1 MQRCGNRMRF
11 SVQLIDTETG
21 NHLWAQRFDK
31 PVADP
36 FDMQDE
42 IVARLANAVGAQL
55 YDVEARRAELKPNLD
70 ATDLCF
76 RGRAW
81 VTKGFTPDNLAE
93 ARSCFE
99 RALELE
105 PENFNALVGIAF
117 VDASVAGSFC
127 PEDRNKR
134 LAAAEAAVIKALSLA
149 PEFSFAHICL
159 GVVQILTN
167 RFDQAFNSCER
178 ALTLNPNLAAAHA
191 LIGIAKMHVGRVE
204 ETERHIQEALRLSPN
219 DTHAFVWFAFAGYAK
234 LCLAGDEDAVR
245 WLLRS
250 IDTNRNYPVAHFWL
264 AAALAHRGRLDD
276 AWSAVRV
283 GLALNPTFT
292 ISRFRASLLS
302 DSPTFLAQR
311 ERICDGLRKAGAPE
325 G

>member
-105 PENFNALVGIAF
+105 PENFNVLGRHCICGCISRRF
-117 VDASVAGSFC
+117 F
-127 PEDRNKR
+127 
-134 LAAAEAAVIKALSLA
+134 LSRR
-149 PEFSFAHICL
+149 PKQTPRR
-159 GVVQILTN
+159 G
-167 RFDQAFNSCER
+167 RGGGDQGAIISS
-178 ALTLNPNLAAAHA
+178 
-191 LIGIAKMHVGRVE
+191 RV
-204 ETERHIQEALRLSPN
+204 
-219 DTHAFVWFAFAGYAK
+219 
-234 LCLAGDEDAVR
+234 
-245 WLLRS
+245 LLRPHMLGRS
-250 IDTNRNYPVAHFWL
+250 SNIDQPLRPSLQLVRTGVDTEPKSR
-264 AAALAHRGRLDD
+264 RGARAYWNCQD
-276 AWSAVRV
+276 ACRS
-283 GLALNPTFT
+283 G
-292 ISRFRASLLS
+292 
-302 DSPTFLAQR
+302 
-311 ERICDGLRKAGAPE
+311 
-325 G
+325 